1 MIENT
6 ISMDQYP
13 FMHTQDCTPIT
24 DKEKRSIQRR
34 AWDWAKQHGWA
45 INKRQFENFVSSHK
59 EAREKGNERR
69 MTYIEEVLTEINF
82 HTACS
87 YLHFGEYE
95 NALKDWRE

>member
-1 MIENT
+1 
-6 ISMDQYP
+6 
-13 FMHTQDCTPIT
+13 
-24 DKEKRSIQRR
+24 
-34 AWDWAKQHGWA
+34 
-45 INKRQFENFVSSHK
+45 
-59 EAREKGNERR
+59 